1 MAGKNKN
8 TGLGKGLE
16 ALFGE
21 IEGSVGVGDGK
32 TDNSSLEIDI
42 NEIKPNAGQ
51 PRKTFDKD
59 ALRELADSI
68 RENGLI
74 QPIIVRKS
82 GSVYEIVAGERR
94 WRACRLAGLEKIPC
108 IVRELTDKELMLFA
122 IIENM
127 QRENLN
133 PIEEAEGLA
142 SMMNSYGLTQLQ
154 ISKSVGKSR
163 PYIANSL
170 RLLTLSSEV
179 RALMQEGSLS
189 GGHGKALLKISN
201 EDKQLALAKR
211 IVKDGLS
218 VRAVEDITSEKD
230 KPAKKQGRPANKN
243 SDILAVEDELKE
255 KLGTKVT
262 LNLGAKKGKIEIK
275 YYSRDELER
284 LIELLK
290 SL

>member
-108 IVRELTDKELMLFA
+108 IVREC
-122 IIENM
+122 
-127 QRENLN
+127 
-133 PIEEAEGLA
+133 
-142 SMMNSYGLTQLQ
+142 
-154 ISKSVGKSR
+154 
-163 PYIANSL
+163 
-170 RLLTLSSEV
+170 
-179 RALMQEGSLS
+179 
-189 GGHGKALLKISN
+189 
-201 EDKQLALAKR
+201 
-211 IVKDGLS
+211 
-218 VRAVEDITSEKD
+218 
-230 KPAKKQGRPANKN
+230 
-243 SDILAVEDELKE
+243 
-255 KLGTKVT
+255 
-262 LNLGAKKGKIEIK
+262 
-275 YYSRDELER
+275 
-284 LIELLK
+284 
-290 SL
+290 

>member
-170 RLLTLSSEV
+170 RLLKLSSEV

-189 GGHGKALLKISN
+189 GGHGKALLKISS
-201 EDKQLALAKR
+201 KSPAPCCRTCAAAAA
-211 IVKDGLS
+211 VF
-218 VRAVEDITSEKD
+218 RATTARRLPDFLRGPKFSTGCRSRRSCTTRSEERRV
-230 KPAKKQGRPANKN
+230 G
-243 SDILAVEDELKE
+243 KE
-255 KLGTKVT
+255 CR
-262 LNLGAKKGKIEIK
+262 
-275 YYSRDELER
+275 SRW
-284 LIELLK
+284 
-290 SL
+290 SPYH